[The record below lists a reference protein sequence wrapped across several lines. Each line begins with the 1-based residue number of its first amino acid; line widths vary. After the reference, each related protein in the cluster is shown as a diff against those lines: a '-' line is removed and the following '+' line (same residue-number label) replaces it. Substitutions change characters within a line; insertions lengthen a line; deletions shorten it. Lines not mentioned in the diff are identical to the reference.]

1 MRALLFDGWASIVRV
16 VASSAAIYVIVVVA
30 LHVIGAR
37 ALAKMSA
44 YDLVVTITLGSL
56 VAATPITA
64 GLSLADGAA
73 AVLTFLLLQELTRQL
88 QARSPRVHHLV
99 RERPCL
105 VLWDGEMLEDR
116 MRQIAVTTDEVRA
129 AVRRAGMY
137 SLADAQAVVLPERQA
152 YIDSIADR

>member
-88 QARSPRVHHLV
+88 QARSPRVHAPS
-99 RERPCL
+99 R
-105 VLWDGEMLEDR
+105 
-116 MRQIAVTTDEVRA
+116 ARA
-129 AVRRAGMY
+129 AVPRAVGRRDARGPHATDRRDHRRGAG
-137 SLADAQAVVLPERQA
+137 R
-152 YIDSIADR
+152 R